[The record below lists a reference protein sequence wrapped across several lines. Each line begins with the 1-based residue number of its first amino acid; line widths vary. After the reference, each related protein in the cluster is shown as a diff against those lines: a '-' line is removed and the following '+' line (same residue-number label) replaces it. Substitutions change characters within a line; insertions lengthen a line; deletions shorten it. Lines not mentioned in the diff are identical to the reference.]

1 MPYGT
6 LGLERVSTFMHRVV
20 TGAGGGGGGSEGGRG
35 VGWGLKEEGGRVRSA
50 EGRGR
55 YILYNFKISEMIFIF

>member
-6 LGLERVSTFMHRVV
+6 LGLERVSTFMHGVV
-20 TGAGGGGGGSEGGRG
+20 TGAGGGGGG
-35 VGWGLKEEGGRVRSA
+35 LKEEGGRVGSA

-55 YILYNFKISEMIFIF
+55 YILYNFKIFFKMIFIF

>member
-1 MPYGT
+1 M
-6 LGLERVSTFMHRVV
+6 
-20 TGAGGGGGGSEGGRG
+20 GSE
-35 VGWGLKEEGGRVRSA
+35 GLKEEWGRVGSA

>member
-1 MPYGT
+1 MPG
-6 LGLERVSTFMHRVV
+6 V
-20 TGAGGGGGGSEGGRG
+20 GGGGSEGGRG
-35 VGWGLKEEGGRVRSA
+35 RLGSEGLKEEGGRVGSA

>member
-20 TGAGGGGGGSEGGRG
+20 TGAGGGGGG
-35 VGWGLKEEGGRVRSA
+35 GLKEEGG
-50 EGRGR
+50 
-55 YILYNFKISEMIFIF
+55 

>member
-20 TGAGGGGGGSEGGRG
+20 TGAGGGGGGSEG
-35 VGWGLKEEGGRVRSA
+35 LKEEGGRVGSA

>member
-1 MPYGT
+1 M
-6 LGLERVSTFMHRVV
+6 LGV
-20 TGAGGGGGGSEGGRG
+20 GGG
-35 VGWGLKEEGGRVRSA
+35 GLKEEGGRVGSEGLKEEGGRVGSA